1 MSGQLLTDVEF
12 GVCDPFRRRQNVPP
26 LQPIDNH

>member
-1 MSGQLLTDVEF
+1 MSGQVLSGVVF

-26 LQPIDNH
+26 LHPIDNR